1 MQGPAM
7 KSVLAAMMIV
17 LTNPAAAADL
27 TYDQAKVYADRDE
40 ASLSPGLSQKLVQ
53 SQGTVMGVVLPA
65 CMSSIPHPNG
75 HADLTPFVVV
85 MQLDASG
92 KVVRTW
98 RHGSTPLANCF
109 ERAISPKSLFVPPKV
124 PFYTSIELAL
134 KEKGSGG

>member
-1 MQGPAM
+1 M
-7 KSVLAAMMIV
+7 KSVFAVLMIV
-17 LTNPAAAADL
+17 LTNPAAAAGL

-40 ASLSPGLSQKLVQ
+40 ASLSPDFSHKLLQ
-53 SQGTVMGVVLPA
+53 SQGAAMGVVLPA
-65 CMSSIPHPNG
+65 CMASIPHPKG
-75 HADLTPFVVV
+75 HVDLTPFVVV

-109 ERAISPKSLFVPPKV
+109 ERAIGPRSLFVPPKA

-134 KEKGSGG
+134 TEKDSGR